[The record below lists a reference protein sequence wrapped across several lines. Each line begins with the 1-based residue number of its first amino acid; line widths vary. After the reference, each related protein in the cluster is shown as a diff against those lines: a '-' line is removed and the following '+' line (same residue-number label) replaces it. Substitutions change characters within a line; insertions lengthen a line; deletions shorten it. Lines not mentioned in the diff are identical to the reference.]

1 MMTATILLIRHAAH
15 AELGRVLSGRGDVP
29 LSAAGR
35 DQASRLARK
44 LGQAPLDEVHTS
56 PVRRAHETATTITNA
71 AGLTAEVVP
80 SLTEIDF
87 GQWTGSSFAEL
98 AADPRWD
105 EWNTQRAQGAVPGGE
120 TMQGVQQRVL
130 SHLRSVARE
139 AAGKVVA
146 MVSHADVI
154 RAGVAGVL
162 GLPLGRMLG
171 FDIDPASVTR
181 IVAGSWGERL
191 VTLNE
196 RCA

>member
-1 MMTATILLIRHAAH
+1 MMTATILLVRHAAH

-29 LSAAGR
+29 LSPAGR
-35 DQASRLARK
+35 TQALQLAERLGRR
-44 LGQAPLDEVHTS
+44 PLDAVHTS
-56 PVRRAHETATTITNA
+56 PVRRAHETATTIAKA
-71 AGLTAEVVP
+71 AGLAAHVAP
-80 SLTEIDF
+80 PLTEIDF
-87 GQWTGSSFAEL
+87 GEWSGRGFAEL

-105 EWNTQRAQGAVPGGE
+105 EWNMRRAHGAAPGGE
-120 TMQGVQQRVL
+120 TMRGVQQRVL
-130 SHLRSVARE
+130 AHLRSVARE

-171 FDIDPASVTR
+171 FDIDPASVTC
-181 IVAGSWGERL
+181 IAAGSWGERI